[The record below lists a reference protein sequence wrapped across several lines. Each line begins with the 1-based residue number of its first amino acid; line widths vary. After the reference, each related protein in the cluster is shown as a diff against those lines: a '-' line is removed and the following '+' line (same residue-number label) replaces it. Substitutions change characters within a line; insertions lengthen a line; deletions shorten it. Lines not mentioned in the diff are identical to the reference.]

1 MTAIPAPA
9 ISPRMSSGDWA
20 LLLFLSLIWGAS
32 FFLTGIAV
40 KAMAPLTLVAVRVS
54 VAALVLWAV
63 VLARGSRIPRA
74 PAIWGAF
81 LVMGALNNATPFF
94 LIAWGQQAIPSG
106 LASILNATTPLFTVL
121 IGAAFLADEQAS
133 ARKFAGVLMGLAG
146 VTVMMGLDTVAGQG
160 HALLPQLA
168 ILGAALSYAS
178 AGAYG
183 RRFRRMG
190 LDPILAA
197 AGMVSGACVLM
208 VPSALML
215 EGWPRGVAAPYWLAA
230 ITIGVL
236 GTGLA
241 YVIYFNI
248 LARAGATGISLV
260 TFLVPVTAILLGWL
274 FLDEVLGPAHAIGM
288 AMIALGLML
297 IDGRVLQ
304 WPRR

>member
-1 MTAIPAPA
+1 MTATNSHM
-9 ISPRMSSGDWA
+9 ISPRMTSGDWA
-20 LLLFLSLIWGAS
+20 QLLFLSLIWGGS

-40 KAMAPLTLVAVRVS
+40 RGLEPLTLVAVRIS
-54 VAALVLWAV
+54 VAAVVLWAV

-74 PAIWGAF
+74 PRIWGAF
-81 LVMGALNNATPFF
+81 LVMGALNNAVPFF
-94 LIAWGQQAIPSG
+94 LIAWGQQSIPSG

-121 IGAAFLADEQAS
+121 IGAAFLADERAS

-146 VTVMMGLDTVAGQG
+146 VAVMMGLDTFAGQG

-168 ILGAALSYAS
+168 VLGAALSYAF

-197 AGMVSGACVLM
+197 AGMVSGAWVIIT
-208 VPSALML
+208 PSALLL
-215 EGWPRGVAAPYWLAA
+215 EGVPQGVAAPYWLAA
-230 ITIGVL
+230 ITIGIF

-241 YVIYFNI
+241 YIIYFNI
-248 LARAGATGISLV
+248 LARAGATSISLV

-297 IDGRVLQ
+297 IDGRLMQ

>member
-1 MTAIPAPA
+1 
-9 ISPRMSSGDWA
+9 
-20 LLLFLSLIWGAS
+20 
-32 FFLTGIAV
+32 
-40 KAMAPLTLVAVRVS
+40 
-54 VAALVLWAV
+54 
-63 VLARGSRIPRA
+63 
-74 PAIWGAF
+74 
-81 LVMGALNNATPFF
+81 MGALNNAVPFF
-94 LIAWGQQAIPSG
+94 LIAWGQQSIPSG

-121 IGAAFLADEQAS
+121 IGAAFLADERAS

-146 VTVMMGLDTVAGQG
+146 VAVMMGLDTFAGQG

-168 ILGAALSYAS
+168 VLGAALSYAF

-197 AGMVSGACVLM
+197 AGMVSGAWVIIT
-208 VPSALML
+208 PSALLL
-215 EGWPRGVAAPYWLAA
+215 EGVPQGVAAPYWLAA
-230 ITIGVL
+230 ITIGIF

-241 YVIYFNI
+241 YIIYFNI
-248 LARAGATGISLV
+248 LARAGATSISLV

-297 IDGRVLQ
+297 IDGRLMQ

>member
-1 MTAIPAPA
+1 MTATNSHM
-9 ISPRMSSGDWA
+9 ISPRMTSGDWA
-20 LLLFLSLIWGAS
+20 QLLFLSLIWGGS

-40 KAMAPLTLVAVRVS
+40 RGLEPLTLVAVRIS
-54 VAALVLWAV
+54 VAAVVLWAV

-74 PAIWGAF
+74 PRIWGAF
-81 LVMGALNNATPFF
+81 LVMGALNNAVPFF
-94 LIAWGQQAIPSG
+94 LIAWGQQSIPSG

-121 IGAAFLADEQAS
+121 IGAAFLADERAS

-146 VTVMMGLDTVAGQG
+146 VAVKMGLDTFAGQG

-168 ILGAALSYAS
+168 VLGAALSYAF

-197 AGMVSGACVLM
+197 AGMVSGAWVIIT
-208 VPSALML
+208 PSALLL
-215 EGWPRGVAAPYWLAA
+215 EGVPQGVAAPYWLAA
-230 ITIGVL
+230 ITIGIF

-241 YVIYFNI
+241 YIIYFNI
-248 LARAGATGISLV
+248 LARAGATSISLV
-260 TFLVPVTAILLGWL
+260 TFLVPVSAILLGWL
-274 FLDEVLGPAHAIGM
+274 FLDEILGPAHAIGM

-297 IDGRVLQ
+297 IDGRLMQ